1 MTVDGLW
8 VDMSSIIVSIPI
20 QPPTHFLRSNISYL
34 GYLSLGA
41 AGGICEAW
49 EQYVENGQRVWKS
62 LNTGIITLINY
73 GSRVP
78 PKVSILAFTHE
89 VGHSFGSLVTYSFEL
104 V

>member
-1 MTVDGLW
+1 MDCGLIFE
-8 VDMSSIIVSIPI
+8 VCHPLLFRSQSSLPLIFDKKKE
-20 QPPTHFLRSNISYL
+20 TFYFL

-49 EQYVENGQRVWKS
+49 KQYVENGQRVWKS

-73 GSRVP
+73 GNRVP

-89 VGHSFGSLVTYSFEL
+89 VGHSFGSPVT
-104 V
+104 